1 MLLVMGKLV
10 LAADQNGRLMR
21 GVIVQSMKLAT
32 ESWPIVAVKKG
43 VQGYLNAQ
51 GTLKDKG
58 NSQDVI
64 QKHLGPPAVHGFN
77 GLVQH
82 FIAMEIKEPDKK
94 KNMITAQLKIKEAVE
109 MWKQTEIG
117 WEGISAHINH
127 CKVSKMY
134 HSGDKRL
141 EVIAMK

>member
-1 MLLVMGKLV
+1 MDLLAGVEVTNADVTVTKKVRVKDAKREEELSKMLLEMGKIV

-21 GVIVQSMKLAT
+21 GVIMQSMKLAT

-82 FIAMEIKEPDKK
+82 FVAMEIKEPEKK
-94 KNMITAQLKIKEAVE
+94 KSLITAQLKIKEA
-109 MWKQTEIG
+109 
-117 WEGISAHINH
+117 
-127 CKVSKMY
+127 
-134 HSGDKRL
+134 
-141 EVIAMK
+141 